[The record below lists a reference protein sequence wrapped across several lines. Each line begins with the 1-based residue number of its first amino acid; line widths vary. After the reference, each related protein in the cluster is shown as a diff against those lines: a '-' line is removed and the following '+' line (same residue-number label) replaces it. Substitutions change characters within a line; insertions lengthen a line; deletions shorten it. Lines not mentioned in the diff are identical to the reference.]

1 MLLTG
6 KLLFARLLVLHSL
19 GVLTMTNR
27 ILRFPEVAA
36 RTGLSRSRLYQAMS
50 EGTFPSS
57 ISIGARAIGWIE
69 AEVTA
74 WIDYQIEESRRFEGG
89 SHADI

>member
-1 MLLTG
+1 
-6 KLLFARLLVLHSL
+6 
-19 GVLTMTNR
+19 
-27 ILRFPEVAA
+27 
-36 RTGLSRSRLYQAMS
+36 MS

-74 WIDYQIEESRRFEGG
+74 WIDYQIEESRRSEGG
-89 SHADI
+89 SRADI